1 VTVEMKP
8 LLILGGGGH
17 ARVLIDALR
26 QSKCD
31 NIIGIIDVD
40 RTKQDS
46 LIDGVPV
53 IGDESILT
61 GYDARHI
68 MLVNALGSIKTTE
81 KRRLLFEKYKQ
92 KGYCFARVI
101 HPAAIIAPGVIL
113 GEGTQVMAGA
123 VIQPGCHIGDNSII
137 NTRVSVDHGCRIGR
151 SVHLAPGVTVSG
163 EVIIDDNV
171 HVGCGATVIQ
181 GIHIGQG
188 SLVGAASLVIRHI
201 PPDTTVIGV
210 PAKVVCS

>member
-1 VTVEMKP
+1 MKP

-26 QSKCD
+26 QSKCG
-31 NIIGIIDVD
+31 NIIGIIDTD
-40 RTKQDS
+40 PNKQGS

-53 IGDESILT
+53 IGDESILS
-61 GYDARHI
+61 GYDARQI
-68 MLVNALGSIKTTE
+68 RLVNGLCSIKTTE
-81 KRRLLFEKYKQ
+81 KRRCLFQKFKQ
-92 KGYCFARVI
+92 KGYSFARVI

-123 VIQPGCHIGDNSII
+123 IIQPGCHVGENTII

-151 SVHLAPGVTVSG
+151 SVHLAPGVTISG
-163 EVIIDDNV
+163 EVVIDDNV
-171 HVGCGATVIQ
+171 HIGCGATVIQ
-181 GIHIGQG
+181 EIRIGKG

-201 PPDTTVIGV
+201 PPDTTVVGV